1 MTSSEEVCLICSKRI
16 SKKKNKSSSPP
27 YYNKQNLRKSVLLKI
42 FEYLLFPQKHI
53 PELYELCRSEGFC
66 RACDTGI
73 QEVFRIQQKIIAME
87 LTIQNKVESLG
98 RIMVAACNNGKR
110 DLRSDSR
117 LDKELSTKSQ
127 EIWDKLRKPV
137 IQRKIPYC
145 KIRTKMNLRLI
156 PIDC

>member
-16 SKKKNKSSSPP
+16 SKKNKSSSLP
-27 YYNKQNLRKSVLLKI
+27 YYNKQNLLKLVLPNI
-42 FEYLLFPQKHI
+42 FEYLLFPQKDI
-53 PELYELCRSEGFC
+53 PELYELCRTEGFC
-66 RACDTGI
+66 RACDTVI

-98 RIMVAACNNGKR
+98 RIMVTACNNAKR

-117 LDKELSTKSQ
+117 RLDMELSTKSQ

-137 IQRKIPYC
+137 IQRKIPTRM
-145 KIRTKMNLRLI
+145 IN
-156 PIDC
+156 